1 MSTASRN
8 RGMAGGTCGGGITQP
23 SVPGAEGGTRGH
35 YDPRAFSGKSGHS
48 WGMLRKCLPRATNA
62 APPRK
67 RAAAGLQALRLTK
80 GATPAPSASPAY
92 RAHRAIFPI
101 GLRERPSRHSLPP
114 PTWLARGEPPR
125 GRPPP

>member
-35 YDPRAFSGKSGHS
+35 YDPRATGTATCPRGTGCK
-48 WGMLRKCLPRATNA
+48 RLPRATNA

-67 RAAAGLQALRLTK
+67 RTRPGLMT
-80 GATPAPSASPAY
+80 GACPASLPGPAQWAP
-92 RAHRAIFPI
+92 RAFFPI
-101 GLRERPSRHSLPP
+101 GLRERPGRHSLPP
-114 PTWLARGEPPR
+114 PSGCVR
-125 GRPPP
+125 GRQFRGRAPP

>member
-23 SVPGAEGGTRGH
+23 SVPGAEGGARGH
-35 YDPRAFSGKSGHS
+35 YDPRASGNATRASGTVGKS
-48 WGMLRKCLPRATNA
+48 LPRATNA

-67 RAAAGLQALRLTK
+67 RAGAGLERGACLALPAAP
-80 GATPAPSASPAY
+80 AT

-101 GLRERPSRHSLPP
+101 GLRERPDRHAPSPP
-114 PTWLARGEPPR
+114 PSSVRGVCPR
-125 GRPPP
+125 GRRASFP

>member
-8 RGMAGGTCGGGITQP
+8 RGIAGGTCGGGITQP
-23 SVPGAEGGTRGH
+23 SAPGATGGTRGQ
-35 YDPRAFSGKSGHS
+35 YDPRATGNATCPRGTCCK
-48 WGMLRKCLPRATNA
+48 RLPLATNA

-67 RAAAGLQALRLTK
+67 RAGAGLEKGACPALS
-80 GATPAPSASPAY
+80 ATPAQ

-101 GLRERPSRHSLPP
+101 GLRERPVRHSRPP
-114 PTWLARGEPPR
+114 PRLVACGVRPR